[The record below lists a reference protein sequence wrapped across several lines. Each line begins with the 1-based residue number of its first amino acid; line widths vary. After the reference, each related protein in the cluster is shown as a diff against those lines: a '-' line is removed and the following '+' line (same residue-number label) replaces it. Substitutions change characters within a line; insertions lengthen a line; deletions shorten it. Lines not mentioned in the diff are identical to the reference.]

1 MTVTRTGAELGAG
14 ALVLAGTGLAAGY
27 PELVLIAAAGAA
39 ALGAAICWAAWF
51 RPHLEI
57 SRSWTPA
64 YPRAGHTLTVAL
76 RVTNLRSR
84 PSPTLSAVE
93 EVAGARYRVEFP
105 PTEAFGRGTG
115 TYQVPALRRGRLQV
129 RRAAIGC
136 YDPLGLVG
144 STLLAGQ
151 REEIRV
157 HPDWHPRIGSLP
169 ARGPDPGLAET
180 AGLPRGDV
188 VFHSLRD
195 YRPGDPPRMIHWR
208 ASAKRGGAPV
218 VRQSADPEEPVQVLV
233 LDTAATAYHPAAF
246 EEAVRIIASLAV
258 AAYREGLGLELR
270 STGAGELLAVEP
282 SGRPPGDYRAVLDPL
297 CDVSQSWS
305 VADLGDVVGDLAS
318 TTADRGG
325 SAVLGVVAGRSAE
338 AASGAL
344 ARATRVFEAVY
355 VIRVGAGPCPAPSD
369 GVAHIDVDASGDF
382 AAAMEAGWWP

>member
-1 MTVTRTGAELGAG
+1 MTITRTGAELGAA
-14 ALVLAGTGLAAGY
+14 ALVLAGAGLAGGY
-27 PELVLIAAAGAA
+27 PELVLLAAAGIA
-39 ALGAAICWAAWF
+39 ALGVAICWAAWL

-57 SRSWTPA
+57 SRSCVPV
-64 YPRAGHTLTVAL
+64 YPRAGQTLTVAL
-76 RVTNLRSR
+76 RVTNLGSR
-84 PSPTLSAVE
+84 PSPALSAVE
-93 EVAGARYRVEFP
+93 EVAGVRYRAEIP
-105 PTEAFGRGTG
+105 RTEASGTGTG
-115 TYQVPALRRGRLQV
+115 TYQVPALRRGRLRV

-136 YDPLGLVG
+136 YDPLGLAG

-151 REEIRV
+151 RDEIRV
-157 HPDWHPRIGSLP
+157 YPDWHPQIGPLA

-180 AGLPRGDV
+180 VGLPRGDV

-218 VRQSADPEEPVQVLV
+218 IRQSADPEEPVQVLV
-233 LDTAATAYHPAAF
+233 LDTAAAAYHPDAF

-270 STGAGELLAVEP
+270 STGEGELLAVEP

-305 VADLGDVVGDLAS
+305 VADLGDVVDDLAH

-325 SAVLGVVAGRSAE
+325 NAVLAVIAGLSAE
-338 AASGAL
+338 TASDAL
-344 ARATRVFEAVY
+344 ARARRVFEAVY
-355 VIRVGAGPCPAPSD
+355 LIRVGAGPSPVASD
-369 GVAHIDVDASGDF
+369 GVIHIDVDASRDF
-382 AAAMEAGWWP
+382 AAALEAGWWL